1 MARGR
6 TPWLTDEER
15 AQRKIKQREYRR
27 EYARK
32 RREALKAKG
41 VTAYSLLSDEQ
52 KRKNAERHRE
62 WYQEKK
68 NDPEFVERYREKHR
82 VYNARCKMKKR
93 ESVEKKDFSD
103 KEFSKWWHDKLESV
117 RQTLNY

>member
-15 AQRKIKQREYRR
+15 EQRRIEQREYRR
-27 EYARK
+27 EYGRK
-32 RREALKAKG
+32 RRAELKSRG
-41 VTAYSLLSDEQ
+41 VTSYSLLTEEQ

-62 WYQEKK
+62 WYQEKMQ
-68 NDPEFVERYREKHR
+68 DPEWVLKNRDRRRAYRL
-82 VYNARCKMKKR
+82 KKKQ
-93 ESVEKKDFSD
+93 SKVVKKDFSD
-103 KEFSKWWHDKLESV
+103 KEFSKWWHDKIESV

>member
-15 AQRKIKQREYRR
+15 EQRRIEQREYRR
-27 EYARK
+27 EYGRK
-32 RREALKAKG
+32 RRAELKSRG
-41 VTAYSLLSDEQ
+41 VTSYSLLTEEQ

-62 WYQEKK
+62 WYQEKMQ
-68 NDPEFVERYREKHR
+68 DPEWVSRNRDRRRAYRL
-82 VYNARCKMKKR
+82 KKKQ
-93 ESVEKKDFSD
+93 SKVVKKNFSD